1 MLALKD
7 RRTRL
12 RTQLVAN
19 AHGFPTYRPPASIS
33 GSLVRVVDEI
43 IELT

>member
-19 AHGFPTYRPPASIS
+19 AHGFPTYRPASIS
-33 GSLVRVVDEI
+33 GSLVRVVDAI